1 MTLSIVLKR
10 FFKKREMHILSWPA
24 QISGPNPIEHIWNYL
39 NRQISCLEQRSKEIF
54 EDIF

>member
-10 FFKKREMHILSWPA
+10 FFKKREMHILPWPA
-24 QISGPNPIEHIWNYL
+24 QISGPNLIEHIWNYL